1 MSSNNNGAQITIAQA
16 NSDSGFRLPSAGA
29 NEGKADTEQA
39 TSTTI
44 HVNPGELLGMSQ
56 TSSRDML
63 IGSGIFVVLLIAF
76 FFARNAYANHL
87 VAKRV
92 SPTTA
97 GSAAWL
103 LFLGLS
109 FLSAAIVLAL
119 INAQR
124 FLNVTVTAP
133 LITIGVAALVGTV
146 IVGRR

>member
-1 MSSNNNGAQITIAQA
+1 MSSNSNTSQIIVAQA
-16 NSDSGFRLPSAGA
+16 DTDSGFKLPVAAAS
-29 NEGKADTEQA
+29 EGQAVTEQPTSA
-39 TSTTI
+39 TI
-44 HVNPGELLGMSQ
+44 NVNPGELLGASQ

-76 FFARNAYANHL
+76 FFVRNAYANHL

-124 FLNVTVTAP
+124 FLNVFITAP
-133 LITIGVAALVGTV
+133 LVAIGVAALIGTV
-146 IVGRR
+146 VVGRR